1 MRKINI
7 IANLQ
12 QNRKFVEGLRNL
24 AEVCDIPIAEKE
36 SCCNT
41 ALYPFSQEGQEGWVQ
56 VEMLPFLC
64 SHYGKLS
71 RAADRRIS

>member
-7 IANLQ
+7 VANLQ

-24 AEVCDIPIAEKE
+24 AEVCDIPIAKKE

-56 VEMLPFLC
+56 VENASISLLPLD
-64 SHYGKLS
+64 LS
-71 RAADRRIS
+71 MSPFNLR

>member
-12 QNRKFVEGLRNL
+12 QNRKFVESLRKL
-24 AEVCDIPIAEKE
+24 TEVCDIPIAEKE

-41 ALYPFSQEGQEGWVQ
+41 ALYPFSQEGQEGWAQ
-56 VEMLPFLC
+56 VENA
-64 SHYGKLS
+64 S
-71 RAADRRIS
+71 ISLLLLWKAV